1 MNILGVS
8 CFYHDAA
15 AALLRDGE
23 IVAAGLE
30 ERFTR
35 RKHDFS
41 FPQNAICFCL
51 QDAGISSADVDAIAF
66 YDKPFVKFER
76 ILVSC
81 LAAFPR
87 SFRSFMQAMPLWLRQ
102 KLWLRQIIQK
112 ELQVECDVL
121 FMEHHQSHA
130 ASAFYPSPFESA
142 AILTVDG
149 VGEWAT
155 STYGVGAGREL
166 NIYREIRFPHSLGLF
181 YSALT
186 AYLGFRVND
195 GEYKVMGLASYGEP
209 KYLDEM
215 KELVHY
221 RDDGSFRLNLKY
233 FAFHYGLT
241 MTNRHFHELFGQP
254 PRRPDF
260 MERSGKNGK
269 NTAGEKAQ
277 KLTQFHKDVAASG
290 QKLLED
296 ILLNMVAHI
305 HRETGEENLCLA
317 GGVALNCVAN
327 GRILRESEF
336 ENIWVQPASSDA
348 GGAIGAAAFVT
359 HQLMRRNHR
368 TPMNHVYFGSHFSE
382 SEIESFL
389 VGNEIHFEKLDKE
402 ELLQKTVAALI
413 DKKVVGWFQG
423 RAEFGPRALGNRS
436 ILADPGSAEMKD
448 ILNKKVKH
456 RELFRPFAPVILAER
471 LQDYFDLDC
480 ESPYMLITAGVK
492 KPQEIPAVTHVDNSA
507 RIQTINCRQNEL
519 FYHLLQRFE
528 TETGCPVLVN
538 TSFNVR
544 GEPIVD
550 TPYDAYRCF
559 RKTGI
564 DLLVMGNFMIT
575 SREDPPISEIGN
587 LHNPFKPKNSEL

>member
-1 MNILGVS
+1 MNILGIS

-23 IVAAGLE
+23 VVAAGLE

-35 RKHDFS
+35 KKHDFS
-41 FPQNAICFCL
+41 FPEHAIRFCL
-51 QDAGISSADVDAIAF
+51 QDAGISIADVDAIAF

-76 ILVSC
+76 ILMSH
-81 LAAFPR
+81 LATFPR

-102 KLWLRQIIQK
+102 KLWVRQIIRK
-112 ELQVECDVL
+112 ELQAECDVL

-130 ASAFYPSPFESA
+130 ASAFYPSPFERA

-155 STYGVGAGREL
+155 STYGVGAGRKL

-215 KELVHY
+215 RELVHY

-241 MTNRHFHELFGQP
+241 MINRRFHDLFGQP

-260 MERSGKNGK
+260 MEQTRKNGK
-269 NTAGEKAQ
+269 NAAGEKGQ
-277 KLTQFHKDVAASG
+277 ELTQFHKDVAASG
-290 QKLLED
+290 QKLLEE

-305 HRETGEENLCLA
+305 RRETGEKNLCLA

-359 HQLMRRNHR
+359 HQLMQRNSR
-368 TPMNHVYFGSHFSE
+368 SPMHHVYLGSHFSDN
-382 SEIESFL
+382 EIEDFL
-389 VGNEIHFEKLDKE
+389 LGNEIPFQKLTPE
-402 ELLQKTVAALI
+402 ELVQKTVAALI

-436 ILADPGSAEMKD
+436 ILADPRSAEMKD

-456 RELFRPFAPVILAER
+456 REPFRPFAPVILAER
-471 LQDYFDLDC
+471 LQDYFDLDR
-480 ESPYMLITAGVK
+480 ESPYMLITADVK
-492 KPQEIPAVTHVDNSA
+492 KPQEIPAITHVDDSA
-507 RIQTINCRQNEL
+507 RIQTINSRQNEL
-519 FYHLLQRFE
+519 FYRLLQRFE
-528 TETGCPVLVN
+528 KETGCPVLVN

-559 RKTGI
+559 RKTRI
-564 DLLVMGNFMIT
+564 DLLVMGSFMIT
-575 SREDPPISEIGN
+575 SRDEPPLAEVEN
-587 LHNPFKPKNSEL
+587 LDNPFMLKKAEL

>member
-1 MNILGVS
+1 
-8 CFYHDAA
+8 
-15 AALLRDGE
+15 
-23 IVAAGLE
+23 
-30 ERFTR
+30 
-35 RKHDFS
+35 
-41 FPQNAICFCL
+41 
-51 QDAGISSADVDAIAF
+51 
-66 YDKPFVKFER
+66 
-76 ILVSC
+76 
-81 LAAFPR
+81 
-87 SFRSFMQAMPLWLRQ
+87 
-102 KLWLRQIIQK
+102 
-112 ELQVECDVL
+112 
-121 FMEHHQSHA
+121 
-130 ASAFYPSPFESA
+130 
-142 AILTVDG
+142 
-149 VGEWAT
+149 
-155 STYGVGAGREL
+155 
-166 NIYREIRFPHSLGLF
+166 
-181 YSALT
+181 
-186 AYLGFRVND
+186 
-195 GEYKVMGLASYGEP
+195 
-209 KYLDEM
+209 
-215 KELVHY
+215 
-221 RDDGSFRLNLKY
+221 
-233 FAFHYGLT
+233 
-241 MTNRHFHELFGQP
+241 
-254 PRRPDF
+254 
-260 MERSGKNGK
+260 
-269 NTAGEKAQ
+269 
-277 KLTQFHKDVAASG
+277 
-290 QKLLED
+290 
-296 ILLNMVAHI
+296 
-305 HRETGEENLCLA
+305 
-317 GGVALNCVAN
+317 
-327 GRILRESEF
+327 
-336 ENIWVQPASSDA
+336 
-348 GGAIGAAAFVT
+348 
-359 HQLMRRNHR
+359 R